1 MLVCDME
8 DNRPHFVKREEVFT
22 NEDYKTWVGELKL
35 RLRSLQVKA
44 AIKVNTALLEFY
56 WSLGADIVRLKA
68 QQAWGTGVI
77 EQLSLDLRDA
87 FPNVKGLSYTNL
99 KYASQWYRFYVQVD
113 TNRHQLGGEIQMPE
127 IFGMVPWR
135 HHVEIISKCKDVDE
149 AMFYVKRTVDDGWSR
164 SYLVD
169 MLKRGLHKETGQ
181 AITNFDSRLS
191 VSQSL
196 LAKEIL
202 KDPYHFDFL
211 GLTEQYTERQLE
223 DALAH
228 NISRFLLELGKG
240 FAFVGRQMEL
250 RMPGGQTFFP
260 DMIFYHIKLKCYVVV
275 ELKVVEFVPE
285 FAGKLNFYVSAVDH
299 LLKDENDNP
308 SIGLLICKSKDET
321 VVKWSF
327 QDINKP
333 LGVAAYELQ
342 GVLENT
348 LSETLPTIEDIER
361 AID

>member
-1 MLVCDME
+1 ME
-8 DNRPHFVKREEVFT
+8 DNRPYFVKREDVFV
-22 NEDYKTWVGELKL
+22 NEDYKKWLGELNL
-35 RLRSLQVKA
+35 RLRQLQVKA
-44 AIKVNTALLEFY
+44 AVKVNTALLEFY

-68 QQAWGTGVI
+68 QQAWGSGVI
-77 EQLSLDLRDA
+77 EQLSLDLKDA

-99 KYASQWYRFYVQVD
+99 KYASQWYRFYAQVD
-113 TNRHQLGGEIQMPE
+113 TNRQQAVGEIQLPE
-127 IFGMVPWR
+127 LFGEIPWG
-135 HHVEIISKCKDVDE
+135 HHIQIISKCKDIDE
-149 AMFYVKRTVDDGWSR
+149 AMFYVRRTVDEGWSR
-164 SYLVD
+164 NYLVD
-169 MLKRGLHKETGQ
+169 MLKRGLHKEVGQ
-181 AITNFDSRLS
+181 AVTNFDSRLPA
-191 VSQSL
+191 SQSL

-202 KDPYHFDFL
+202 KDPYHLDFL

-275 ELKVVEFVPE
+275 ELKVVDFIPE

-342 GVLENT
+342 GILEQT
-348 LSETLPTIEDIER
+348 LSETLPAIEDIEK

>member
-1 MLVCDME
+1 ME
-8 DNRPHFVKREEVFT
+8 DNRPYFVKREDVLA
-22 NEDYKTWVGELKL
+22 NEDYKKWLGELNL
-35 RLRSLQVKA
+35 RLRQLQVKA
-44 AIKVNTALLEFY
+44 AVKVNTALLEFY

-68 QQAWGTGVI
+68 QQAWGSGVI
-77 EQLSLDLRDA
+77 EQLSLDLKDA

-99 KYASQWYRFYVQVD
+99 KYASQWYRFYAQVD
-113 TNRHQLGGEIQMPE
+113 TNRQQAVGEIQLPE
-127 IFGMVPWR
+127 LFGEIPWG
-135 HHVEIISKCKDVDE
+135 HHIQIISKCKDIDE
-149 AMFYVKRTVDDGWSR
+149 AMFYVRRTVDEGWSR
-164 SYLVD
+164 NYLVD
-169 MLKRGLHKETGQ
+169 MLKRGLHKEVGQ
-181 AITNFDSRLS
+181 AVTNFDSRLPA
-191 VSQSL
+191 SQSL

-202 KDPYHFDFL
+202 KDPYHLDFL
-211 GLTEQYTERQLE
+211 GLTEPYTERQLE

-228 NISRFLLELGKG
+228 KISRFLLELGKG

-275 ELKVVEFVPE
+275 ELKVVDFIPE

-342 GVLENT
+342 GILEKT
-348 LSETLPTIEDIER
+348 LSETLPAIEDIEK

>member
-1 MLVCDME
+1 MKE
-8 DNRPHFVKREEVFT
+8 NTPYFVKHESILNNDE
-22 NEDYKTWVGELKL
+22 YKAWLGELKL

-44 AIKVNTALLEFY
+44 AIKVNAALLEFY
-56 WSLGADIVRLKA
+56 WNLGLDIVRLKA
-68 QQAWGTGVI
+68 QQSWGSGVI
-77 EQLSLDLRDA
+77 EQLSFDLKDA

-99 KYASQWYRFYVQVD
+99 KYAAQWYRFYSLID

-135 HHVEIISKCKDVDE
+135 HHVEIISKCKNVDE
-149 AMFYVKRTVDDGWSR
+149 AMFYVKRTVDEGWSR
-164 SYLVD
+164 SYLID
-169 MLKRGLHKETGQ
+169 MLKRGLYKETGH
-181 AITNFDSRLS
+181 AVTNFDCCLPA
-191 VSQSL
+191 SQSL

-202 KDPYHFDFL
+202 KDPYHLDFL
-211 GLTEQYTERQLE
+211 ELKEQYTERQLE

-250 RMPGGQTFFP
+250 RMPSGQTFFP
-260 DMIFYHIKLKCYVVV
+260 DMVFYHIKLKCYVVV
-275 ELKVVEFVPE
+275 ELKVVEFIPE

-342 GVLENT
+342 GVFDKT
-348 LSETLPTIEDIER
+348 LSETLPAIEEIEK

>member
-1 MLVCDME
+1 ME
-8 DNRPHFVKREEVFT
+8 DNRPYFVKREDVLA
-22 NEDYKTWVGELKL
+22 NEDYKKWLGELNL
-35 RLRSLQVKA
+35 RLRQLQVKA
-44 AIKVNTALLEFY
+44 AVKVNTALLEFY

-68 QQAWGTGVI
+68 QQAWGSGVV
-77 EQLSLDLRDA
+77 EQLSLDLKDA

-99 KYASQWYRFYVQVD
+99 KYASQWYRFYAQVD
-113 TNRHQLGGEIQMPE
+113 TNRQQAVGEIQLPE
-127 IFGMVPWR
+127 VFGEIPWG
-135 HHVEIISKCKDVDE
+135 HHIQIISKCKDIDE
-149 AMFYVKRTVDDGWSR
+149 AMFYVRRTVDEGWSR
-164 SYLVD
+164 NYLVD
-169 MLKRGLHKETGQ
+169 MLKRGLHKEVGQ
-181 AITNFDSRLS
+181 AVTNFDSRLPA
-191 VSQSL
+191 SQSL

-202 KDPYHFDFL
+202 KDPYHLDFL

-275 ELKVVEFVPE
+275 ELKVVDFIPE

-342 GVLENT
+342 GILEQT
-348 LSETLPTIEDIER
+348 LSETLPAIEDIEK